1 MRPPLFCLRPL
12 LLALPIACLLASA
25 AAAQPARDPSFEIVN
40 ASGRI
45 VFQLFANAVTER
57 DWGRDHLGAGTL
69 RPGQSFQVRLPP
81 EGGCLTDIRVV
92 FQGGAA
98 FERRRVD
105 TCTERRLV
113 IEATAITSA
122 PAGQA
127 PGQPPVAGGKGSGGG
142 AGPQP
147 PATAPQPPSAGPA
160 PGRPGGPVA
169 QAPRGNP
176 SFWIVNNSR
185 RTMRELYAAPSS
197 LGSWGPDRF
206 GTGVLPGGDR
216 FAVRLPEGEC
226 LYDVRVVWA
235 DGRIEDRRRIN
246 LCDVIELVY
255 E

>member
-1 MRPPLFCLRPL
+1 VRPPAFLFRTL
-12 LLALPIACLLASA
+12 LAALPIICLFATA
-25 AAAQPARDPSFEIVN
+25 TAQPARDPSFEIVN

-45 VFQLFANAVTER
+45 VFQIFANAVTER

-98 FERRRVD
+98 IERRRVD
-105 TCTERRLV
+105 TCTDRWLV

-127 PGQPPVAGGKGSGGG
+127 PGQPPSAGGKGGG

-147 PATAPQPPSAGPA
+147 PPTTPQPPPAGPV
-160 PGRPGGPVA
+160 PGRPGGAAA

-197 LGSWGPDRF
+197 QGSWGPDRF
-206 GTGVLPGGDR
+206 GTGVLAGGDR

-226 LYDVRVVWA
+226 LYDVRVVWV

-246 LCDVIELVY
+246 LCEVIELVY